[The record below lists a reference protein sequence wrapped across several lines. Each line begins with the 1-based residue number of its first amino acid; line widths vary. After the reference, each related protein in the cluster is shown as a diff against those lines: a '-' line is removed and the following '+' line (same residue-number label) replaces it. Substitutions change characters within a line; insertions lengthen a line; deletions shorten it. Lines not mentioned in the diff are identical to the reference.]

1 MIQQYL
7 EAGTIVTTHGVH
19 GEVKILPWA
28 DGPEFLTLFDRVFLQ
43 GREYAVENAR
53 VQKTCV
59 LMKLRGIDTVE
70 AAQALRDQVVR
81 VDRNDVEL
89 EESTYFISDL
99 IGLTVLCDDREL
111 GKVKE
116 ILTLPGND
124 VYVVKGEH
132 EYMIPG
138 VKEFIREIDPA
149 AGFIRVKLIEG
160 MRTDAD

>member
-43 GREYAVENAR
+43 GKEYAVENAR

-59 LMKLRGIDTVE
+59 LMKLRGVDTVE
-70 AAQALRDQVVR
+70 AAQALRDQVVK

-89 EESTYFISDL
+89 DEGTFFISDL
-99 IGLTVLCDDREL
+99 IGLKVLCDDAEL
-111 GKVKE
+111 GVVKE
-116 ILTLPGND
+116 IMTLPGND

-138 VKEFIREIDPA
+138 VREFILETNPE
-149 AGFIRVKLIEG
+149 AGYIRVKIIEG

>member
-81 VDRNDVEL
+81 VARNDVEL
-89 EESTYFISDL
+89 EEGTYFISDL
-99 IGLTVLCDDREL
+99 IGLTVLCDNQEL

>member
-81 VDRNDVEL
+81 VARNDVEL
-89 EESTYFISDL
+89 EEGTYFISDL
-99 IGLTVLCDDREL
+99 IGLTVLCDNQEL

-116 ILTLPGND
+116 ILTLPGKD

>member
-43 GREYAVENAR
+43 GKEYAVENAR

-59 LMKLRGIDTVE
+59 LMKLRGVDTVE

-89 EESTYFISDL
+89 EEGTYFISDL
-99 IGLTVLCDDREL
+99 IGLKVLCDDEEL
-111 GKVKE
+111 GVVKE
-116 ILTLPGND
+116 IMTLPGND

-138 VKEFIREIDPA
+138 VKECIKEVDPA
-149 AGFIRVKLIEG
+149 AGFIRVKIIEG